1 MHRDHRHAP
10 RRVRLVRAGLV
21 LLLAFCNLVTGCAA
35 PRRKSFVVP
44 RRCLKIDAQSFTR
57 PCMQRVDG
65 KLLCDGVVVTATC
78 VDVSH

>member
-1 MHRDHRHAP
+1 MYPDHSHAP

-21 LLLAFCNLVTGCAA
+21 LLLALCNLVAGCAA
-35 PRRKSFVVP
+35 PRRKTFMVP

>member
-1 MHRDHRHAP
+1 MHRDHRHAA
-10 RRVRLVRAGLV
+10 RRVCLVWARLV